1 MNTDLLLPAAGI
13 LGVVFG
19 YLFGRRHR
27 DEPSEST
34 KITTSHVCTSNKCAV
49 CEEGLIENG
58 RYKGHEICSECLIDQ
73 IRAVKERGEK

>member
-1 MNTDLLLPAAGI
+1 MNI
-13 LGVVFG
+13 L
-19 YLFGRRHR
+19 
-27 DEPSEST
+27 S
-34 KITTSHVCTSNKCAV
+34 KILNWRKPKNETRHVCTSNKCAV